1 MTSIKQVTYPLLT
14 FIINNDNYY
23 DKVKEC
29 LLSQKVDYIVDDDEV
44 ADEVAGVDDDEV
56 ADEVAGVDA
65 GVVAGVD
72 AGVDAGLVAGVD
84 ADVGD
89 GLVADVGDGLV
100 ADVVAVNK
108 PKEKTT
114 GGIIADQHKTPINKN
129 VGKKETEEEDIN
141 KNVSDFY
148 APSFTKIEPPTDP
161 PNKTQPYK
169 PPHQMNPPRQ
179 RKAEE
184 KNTGGQSVPQE
195 LRKGQFGGSIQNLRS
210 LFASLPK
217 PSSETPIT
225 FYNTTDIFQDN
236 TICFHPLLPIYM
248 ITQTYMS
255 AINNEHIEES
265 LDFDLFVNYLNFL
278 KKIKEKVVEI
288 YSGENNTNINKLEAY
303 AIGLG
308 LKQLLFVSNNTN
320 EGYRD
325 CVKVLNADD
334 NIYRSVSSLTDVLC
348 SAICGKITHADIVL
362 LEGPIYLNS
371 DLFTQFARSLNVNRI
386 FGFYVDTTNFD
397 LSNFKAQVLEFS
409 NELAQQII
417 ADRNGRSTVPISSA
431 SSISAPIRSSDD
443 VGSGLKPFD
452 PTRVKTAKDIGFT
465 YSSDR
470 DLENTKKSTSSSGSI
485 SQGKGG
491 KKSRKHK
498 EKVKRQTRK
507 HKKQAKNIKRKT
519 RKHKKYAKKTRRS
532 TSV

>member
-1 MTSIKQVTYPLLT
+1 
-14 FIINNDNYY
+14 
-23 DKVKEC
+23 
-29 LLSQKVDYIVDDDEV
+29 
-44 ADEVAGVDDDEV
+44 
-56 ADEVAGVDA
+56 
-65 GVVAGVD
+65 
-72 AGVDAGLVAGVD
+72 
-84 ADVGD
+84 
-89 GLVADVGDGLV
+89 
-100 ADVVAVNK
+100 
-108 PKEKTT
+108 
-114 GGIIADQHKTPINKN
+114 
-129 VGKKETEEEDIN
+129 
-141 KNVSDFY
+141 
-148 APSFTKIEPPTDP
+148 
-161 PNKTQPYK
+161 
-169 PPHQMNPPRQ
+169 
-179 RKAEE
+179 
-184 KNTGGQSVPQE
+184 
-195 LRKGQFGGSIQNLRS
+195 
-210 LFASLPK
+210 
-217 PSSETPIT
+217 
-225 FYNTTDIFQDN
+225 
-236 TICFHPLLPIYM
+236 
-248 ITQTYMS
+248 MS

-417 ADRNGRSTVPISSA
+417 ADRNGRSSVPISPA
-431 SSISAPIRSSDD
+431 SSISAPIRSSDN
-443 VGSGLKPFD
+443 VASGLKPFD
-452 PTRVKTAKDIGFT
+452 PSRVKTAKDIGFT

-470 DLENTKKSTSSSGSI
+470 DLENTMKPTSSSGSI

-507 HKKQAKNIKRKT
+507 HKKQAKNIKHKT

>member
-1 MTSIKQVTYPLLT
+1 M
-14 FIINNDNYY
+14 NNSNYY
-23 DKVKEC
+23 DRVKHY
-29 LLSQKVDYIVDDDEV
+29 LLSQKVDI
-44 ADEVAGVDDDEV
+44 
-56 ADEVAGVDA
+56 
-65 GVVAGVD
+65 VD
-72 AGVDAGLVAGVD
+72 AGVDAGAVAD
-84 ADVGD
+84 A
-89 GLVADVGDGLV
+89 VADVGDGLV
-100 ADVVAVNK
+100 AGVDAEVVADAVADVVAVNK
-108 PKEKTT
+108 PEEKTT
-114 GGIIADQHKTPINKN
+114 GGIIAVQDEIPINKN
-129 VGKKETEEEDIN
+129 VGEKETEEDID
-141 KNVSDFY
+141 SDDVY
-148 APSFTKIEPPTDP
+148 APSFIKFKPPTDP
-161 PNKTQPYK
+161 PNKTQPYNAPGATTRSEYLLSGIQK
-169 PPHQMNPPRQ
+169 
-179 RKAEE
+179 KAEE
-184 KNTGGQSVPQE
+184 KNTGGQSVAEE
-195 LRKGQFGGSIQNLRS
+195 LRNKKKGQYGGSIQNLRS

-348 SAICGKITHADIVL
+348 TAICGKITHADIVL

-409 NELAQQII
+409 NELAEQII

-452 PTRVKTAKDIGFT
+452 PSRVKTGKDIGFT
-465 YSSDR
+465 YSSDG
-470 DLENTKKSTSSSGSI
+470 DLEKPMKSPISSGYI
-485 SQGKGG
+485 PKGKGG

-507 HKKQAKNIKRKT
+507 HKKQSKNIKHKT